1 MGTSR
6 EKREEA
12 HTHTHTHTFPSSL
25 CSQSKTQE
33 TLFLLYIFYALS
45 YICTY
50 EVRVVLKS
58 KQTKHI
64 FFKFVKT
71 FLLFNLS
78 LSFFLIDGLYYIACI
93 IHRAS

>member
-1 MGTSR
+1 MSIYKVQKRMGTSR

-25 CSQSKTQE
+25 CSQLKTQE

-50 EVRVVLKS
+50 EVRVVQK
-58 KQTKHI
+58 
-64 FFKFVKT
+64 
-71 FLLFNLS
+71 
-78 LSFFLIDGLYYIACI
+78 
-93 IHRAS
+93 

>member
-1 MGTSR
+1 MSIYKVQKRMGTSR
-6 EKREEA
+6 ENREEA
-12 HTHTHTHTFPSSL
+12 HTFPSSL

-64 FFKFVKT
+64 FF
-71 FLLFNLS
+71 
-78 LSFFLIDGLYYIACI
+78 
-93 IHRAS
+93 